1 MIMKNLPGI
10 LLIIISIGFLFNE
23 CNKNNALNFTTGVN
37 SKVYYG
43 EGDCMPTIDIPIR
56 KYNDY
61 AGKVY
66 IVNKRDYDNLIALNK
81 NADSITKKI
90 DSLKNMSI
98 AMNIKN
104 GELIK
109 EIQPDSFL
117 VMLDAQYSYC
127 KDNVM
132 YVKENEV
139 VSKNFYFFHCTS
151 Y

>member
-1 MIMKNLPGI
+1 MKNIPGI
-10 LLIIISIGFLFNE
+10 FLIIISIGLLFNE
-23 CNKNNALNFTTGVN
+23 CKKNDALNFTTGVN

-43 EGDCMPTIDIPIR
+43 EGDCMPSVEVPTR

-61 AGKVY
+61 AGKVF
-66 IVNKRDYDNLIALNK
+66 IVNKRDYDNLIALNEK
-81 NADSITKKI
+81 NDSISKKI

-98 AMNIKN
+98 TMNIKN
-104 GELIK
+104 GKLIK
-109 EIQPDSFL
+109 ELQPDSFL

-127 KDNVM
+127 KDNVI

-139 VSKNFYFFHCTS
+139 VSKNYYFFFCSS